1 MGIGI
6 TLQGPAGVD
15 NYVDAVVGR
24 ARKAAAAGVRS
35 AWFGQR
41 FDYDAA
47 ALAAIVGR
55 EVPTLQVG
63 TSAIPI
69 FGRHPLL
76 VGAQAQTAQ
85 AATAGRFH
93 LGLGLGAGPFVEST
107 LGISFDR
114 PIARLREFLTALR
127 PYLETGH
134 TDHHGDLITATTPM
148 PSALPGASPAVPI
161 LVAAMGP
168 QALRVTGELADGT
181 LPLLAGPRVIA
192 EHIVPPLA
200 KAVTEAGRS
209 APRVVAF
216 VHAVVTD
223 DVDSTRERAAAQI
236 GFLDQFPSYQRVLA
250 LGGVT
255 RGVELAAIGDEK
267 LVTATIRDHFDAG
280 ATEVIVGSAFGTDA
294 DQERTWRLLGELNRE
309 WA

>member
-1 MGIGI
+1 MGIGV
-6 TLQGPAGVD
+6 TLQGSANADNFVD
-15 NYVDAVVGR
+15 GIVGQ

-41 FDYDAA
+41 FDYDATT
-47 ALAAIVGR
+47 LAAIVGR

-63 TSAIPI
+63 TSAIPV

-107 LGISFDR
+107 LGVRFER

-134 TDHHGDLITATTPM
+134 TDYHGDLITATTPM

-181 LPLLAGPRVIA
+181 LPLLASPKVIA
-192 EHIVPPLA
+192 EHIVPPLT
-200 KAVTEAGRS
+200 KAAAGRPK
-209 APRVVAF
+209 PRVVAF
-216 VHAVVTD
+216 LHAVVTAD
-223 DVDSTRERAAAQI
+223 IETTRERAAAQI

-267 LVTATIRDHFDAG
+267 TITKAIQDYFDAG
-280 ATEVIVGSAFGTDA
+280 ATEVVVGSAFGTEA
-294 DQERTWRLLGELNRE
+294 DQERTWQLLGDLN
-309 WA
+309 